1 MFVVSPFPTRRR
13 WLAARDGRPTR
24 EGAFVGAS
32 SGRSSGERLWR
43 SMPNLSP
50 LMALVSSCAGQAL
63 PWTCIGWWRMA
74 DALDDRTISLEGAQR
89 VLAAALALA
98 EQMMVQVSVA
108 VAGRAGDLKAFARMD
123 GASMLSGETGR
134 RKVYTVAMTGMATQ
148 EFGSI
153 LKSEMREEPELFH
166 GMIGIEGLIA
176 IAGGVPIRLDGK
188 LIGAVAVWGGTSAQ
202 DQEIAEAAAAAI
214 TNPAVA

>member
-1 MFVVSPFPTRRR
+1 MADQSRR
-13 WLAARDGRPTR
+13 LASADSCGEPARHG
-24 EGAFVGAS
+24 
-32 SGRSSGERLWR
+32 
-43 SMPNLSP
+43 
-50 LMALVSSCAGQAL
+50 
-63 PWTCIGWWRMA
+63 TCIRWWRMA
-74 DALDDRTISLEGAQR
+74 DALDERTVSLEGAQK

-98 EQMMVQVSVA
+98 EQRKVRVSGA

-123 GASMLSGETGR
+123 GASMLSGETAR
-134 RKVYTVAMTGMATQ
+134 RKVYTVAMTGMSTQ